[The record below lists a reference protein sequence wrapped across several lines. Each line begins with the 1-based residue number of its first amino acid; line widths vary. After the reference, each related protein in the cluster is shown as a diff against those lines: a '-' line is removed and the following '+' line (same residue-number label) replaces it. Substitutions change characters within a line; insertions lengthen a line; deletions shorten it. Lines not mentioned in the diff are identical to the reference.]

1 MSPLS
6 RTLLLSTLPTDQV
19 LSFLELNSLIW
30 TSLRFCRF
38 EGALAS
44 LGWHLVLLK
53 PIFKSLNFD
62 LEVPKFLTWLRR
74 EYFSVNKWLQ
84 SLIILNAKNLL
95 LVGYNKV
102 YLISIFV
109 ICCSKNLY
117 FPLLGPVIFQS
128 TKKHL
133 DKKN

>member
-1 MSPLS
+1 MFDMFTLSSLVCRNILEVLSYKILMFQCPRSPLS

-84 SLIILNAKNLL
+84 SLIIFKAK
-95 LVGYNKV
+95 K
-102 YLISIFV
+102 SIV
-109 ICCSKNLY
+109 SWL
-117 FPLLGPVIFQS
+117 Q
-128 TKKHL
+128 
-133 DKKN
+133 